1 MERFDSE
8 EIDAVS
14 AIIRSQHLSM
24 FFKSFYGGEQIQ
36 SFEREFARYV
46 GTKYA
51 ISVTNGTISLEL
63 ILRAL
68 KIREGDVVITTPL
81 SFIATATTILSVG
94 AVPVF
99 VDIDPKSLCI
109 DPNKIEEM
117 LSSGEFAGK
126 IKAIL
131 PVSLM
136 GYPADM
142 NIICGIGNDHEVC
155 IIEDAAQALGA
166 ELLGKKI
173 GGYGIAGSFSL
184 QESKSVTSLGEG
196 GMIVTDDSVLA
207 DKLYHI
213 RNQGNVYG
221 NITDEFV
228 CTNARMTEAQAAF
241 GRVQLSKV
249 ATFNTIQR
257 RNAEYFLAHLPREL
271 TPVYPYPVAEQ
282 VKPSYLLIPVYA
294 PDTETRNRIVNGL
307 AKEGVSQGFPGQ
319 NVGYYKQLIC
329 EPTIMKRNRISF
341 SSGKKCK
348 NAIYARDHIIIFDI
362 HRFNHTLDDM
372 KNYLSAISRLL

>member
-1 MERFDSE
+1 MERFGSE

-14 AIIRSQHLSM
+14 AVIRSQHLSM
-24 FFKSFYGGEQIQ
+24 FFNNFYGGEQIQ
-36 SFEREFARYV
+36 SFEREFAACV

-51 ISVTNGTISLEL
+51 ISVTNGTVSLEL

-68 KIREGDVVITTPL
+68 KIGEGDVVITTPL
-81 SFIATATTILSVG
+81 SFISTATTILSTG
-94 AVPVF
+94 AVPIF

-109 DPNKIEEM
+109 DPKKIEEK
-117 LSSGEFAGK
+117 LSSKEIAGK

-142 NIICGIGNDHEVC
+142 NRIGQIGQDHEIYV
-155 IIEDAAQALGA
+155 IEDAAQALGA
-166 ELLGKKI
+166 ELFGKKI
-173 GGYGIAGSFSL
+173 GSYGIAGSFSL

-196 GMIVTDDSVLA
+196 GIIVTNDSVLA

-221 NITDEFV
+221 NLTEEFV

-241 GRVQLSKV
+241 GRVQLSKLEK
-249 ATFNTIQR
+249 FNSIQK
-257 RNAEYFLAHLPREL
+257 RNADYFRAHLPKEL
-271 TPVYPYPVAEQ
+271 TSVYPTPIPDG
-282 VKPSYLLIPVYA
+282 VKPSYLLIPLYA
-294 PDTETRNRIVNGL
+294 PNIETRNRIVNGL
-307 AKEGVSQGFPGQ
+307 AKEGISQGFPGQ
-319 NVGYYKQLIC
+319 NVGCYKQLVC
-329 EPTIMKRNRISF
+329 EPMIMKRNHISY

-362 HRFNHTLDDM
+362 HRFNHNLDDM
-372 KNYLSAISRLL
+372 KNYLAAISRLL